1 MFAKYAGFC
10 VKVGIEPLTQR
21 RVGMI
26 ISALDT
32 LGLISAPV
40 ISHGRYGR
48 TKKISLAISPSIV
61 RIAFKEDSTTASL
74 V

>member
-1 MFAKYAGFC
+1 
-10 VKVGIEPLTQR
+10 
-21 RVGMI
+21 MI
-26 ISALDT
+26 ISSLDT

-48 TKKISLAISPSIV
+48 TKKISLAVSPAIV
-61 RIAFKEDSTTASL
+61 KNVFKEDATTSAL

>member
-1 MFAKYAGFC
+1 KKIGL
-10 VKVGIEPLTQR
+10 EPVTQR

-26 ISALDT
+26 ISSLDT

-48 TKKISLAISPSIV
+48 TKKITLAIQASV
-61 RIAFKEDSTTASL
+61 VKNVFKEDSTTSAL